1 MKKPNQIAIRE
12 AAKDAAQHL
21 AAWTA
26 IEAMAK
32 ENLKAVEKNEASGNF
47 AEVHFKNGNFV
58 GIIKAGDVVLK
69 IEG

>member
-21 AAWTA
+21 AAWHA
-26 IEAMAK
+26 VEAAAEK
-32 ENLKAVEKNEASGNF
+32 NLKAVEKREASGNF
-47 AEVHFKNGNFV
+47 AEVHFKDGHFAGV
-58 GIIKAGDVVLK
+58 IKAGDVVLK